1 MFGSCSET
9 STMSFLGV
17 RDADESFA
25 SPSNTS
31 HEPDGPRQD
40 VLEYGSQT
48 YLEPFHLIEVELSDL
63 KQVGK
68 DIAQILGQ
76 RLRIEAT
83 VKGKLLLLPDEV
95 NGRRLGVKDVKLQLK
110 HALHNLGLSEE
121 YRVLAEHHRIR
132 IVKVEEKQKM
142 AERKGTT
149 PPPSQSLPYFFP

>member
-1 MFGSCSET
+1 
-9 STMSFLGV
+9 
-17 RDADESFA
+17 
-25 SPSNTS
+25 
-31 HEPDGPRQD
+31 
-40 VLEYGSQT
+40 
-48 YLEPFHLIEVELSDL
+48 LIEVELSDL

-76 RLRIEAT
+76 RLQVEAI

-132 IVKVEEKQKM
+132 IVKIEVKQKM

>member
-1 MFGSCSET
+1 
-9 STMSFLGV
+9 
-17 RDADESFA
+17 
-25 SPSNTS
+25 
-31 HEPDGPRQD
+31 
-40 VLEYGSQT
+40 
-48 YLEPFHLIEVELSDL
+48 LIEVELSDL

-76 RLRIEAT
+76 RLQVEAI

-149 PPPSQSLPYFFP
+149 PSPSQSLPYFFP